1 MEKIPQNGQPNLT
14 PQLKKQTEST
24 ILTLNEDDQKIAF
37 AHFEKKIREFQ
48 NADYQNLHKL
58 LLKWGKFIGLKEA
71 PTPKEMFML
80 VVFVKENFI
89 DVSLQEITNAF
100 NMACAG
106 KLDIN
111 VEHYNSFSPIYI
123 SKILNAYK
131 ENKRLVMHRLYEAEQ
146 NAINQEKEKPLTPE
160 QLDQKNTENALVVF
174 QRYQED
180 GRIPDYGFMIYD
192 FLVSKKLIK
201 FNKEEKTEI
210 LKRAK
215 EMSLSDGQRHLQ
227 KRIQPELKSQIQE
240 TLDKIANH
248 DKEKS
253 DVVLKYCKNIGLSKY
268 FDSLISDPNK
278 MREVLKTLGVE
289 LETHSI
295 KDKEGNDKSRIK

>member
-1 MEKIPQNGQPNLT
+1 MT
-14 PQLKKQTEST
+14 PQLKRQTES
-24 ILTLNEDDQKIAF
+24 IIRTLNEDDQKVAF
-37 AHFEKKIREFQ
+37 AHFEKKIREFH
-48 NADYQNLHKL
+48 NEDFQNLHKL

-71 PTPKEMFML
+71 PDDESMFML

-89 DVSLQEITNAF
+89 DVSLSEITNAF

-106 KLDIN
+106 KLNVN

-123 SKILNAYK
+123 SKIINAYK
-131 ENKRLVMHRLYEAEQ
+131 ENKRMVMHRLYEAEQ
-146 NAINQEKEKPLTPE
+146 NAIKKENEKPLTPE
-160 QLDQKNTENALVVF
+160 QLEQKNTENALTVF
-174 QRYQED
+174 QHYQQD

-210 LKRAK
+210 LTRAK
-215 EMSLSDGQRHLQ
+215 EMAVSDGQRHLKGDLKPDLKVQIEATLQ
-227 KRIQPELKSQIQE
+227 KIQ
-240 TLDKIANH
+240 NH

-268 FDSLISDPNK
+268 FDSLMKDPNK
-278 MREVLKTLGVE
+278 MREALTVLKVDVTK
-289 LETHSI
+289 I
-295 KDKEGNDKSRIK
+295 K